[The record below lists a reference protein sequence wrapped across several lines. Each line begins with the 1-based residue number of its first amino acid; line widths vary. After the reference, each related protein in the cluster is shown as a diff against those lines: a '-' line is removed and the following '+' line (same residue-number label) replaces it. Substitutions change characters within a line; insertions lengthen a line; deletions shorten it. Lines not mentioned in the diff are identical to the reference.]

1 MTVSQLAQSCCIG
14 AIRAYQ
20 LALSPILPA
29 ACRFQPSCSD
39 YAVEAV
45 RKYGALRGSGL
56 AARRILRC
64 QPLCKGGYDPVP

>member
-1 MTVSQLAQSCCIG
+1 MSVGGLAQACCIG

-20 LALSPILPA
+20 AIIAPLLPA
-29 ACRFQPSCSD
+29 ACRFQPSCSE

-45 RKYGALRGSGL
+45 HRYGAWRGSSL
-56 AARRILRC
+56 AVWRVLRC